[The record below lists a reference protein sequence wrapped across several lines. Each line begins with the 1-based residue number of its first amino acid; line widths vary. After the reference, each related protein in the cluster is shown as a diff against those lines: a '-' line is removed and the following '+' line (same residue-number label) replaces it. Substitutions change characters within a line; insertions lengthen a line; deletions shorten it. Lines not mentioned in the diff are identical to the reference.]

1 MSFVEKEFKNDDE
14 INFKEILF
22 VLWGSKILIAICI
35 FEVSSNSLSIPNK
48 FTSISLLKAND
59 GIKSEGSN
67 LDLIFGFSS

>member
-35 FEVSSNSLSIPNK
+35 FVLQLAQFIIHYLYLIN
-48 FTSISLLKAND
+48 LLP
-59 GIKSEGSN
+59 
-67 LDLIFGFSS
+67 LVF